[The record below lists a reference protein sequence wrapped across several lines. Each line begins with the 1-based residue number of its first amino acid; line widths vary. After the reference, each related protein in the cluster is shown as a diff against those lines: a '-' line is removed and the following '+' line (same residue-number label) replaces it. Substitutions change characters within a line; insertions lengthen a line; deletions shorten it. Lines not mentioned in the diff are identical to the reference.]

1 MSPTFLIGVFKNRLS
16 LVFSCF
22 VLASCSLGGGSA
34 ELDPLT
40 TKMTL
45 IKPKPPKPSQDAVV
59 EVPKS
64 NDDIPKYGFAFK
76 NPTARYIENKGSKNR
91 FENFIENSKLVFG
104 KGEEAKESIMN
115 LRSEDIYAL
124 DESASLDEIILR
136 HPTYWKENEKTVV
149 KFVEKKV
156 TGLTPKKDWIKHG
169 DLLVN
174 EDTNN
179 IGLLNFDHTQLGFIG
194 YPHTQFST
202 ESELSHATL
211 FYRGINRSNRLPTSL
226 NVSYTGNWAYMLPMS
241 YYEAQEG
248 HGDGYYGQNLSFSKA
263 NTSFETKINANLGD
277 KKLTGKFSGIDKK
290 TGDEKLYF
298 EMEAEIQGNQFTGK
312 AVSKQSDNA
321 ALNKHSD
328 ALHGNFYGEGGKE
341 LAGAF
346 YALVDKDKP
355 SGDKALAV
363 AFIAKKDRQDEPDDT
378 FLLTMGERLLWK
390 DTSSKAESIDLGY
403 VDNIRQLSIIDD
415 DGKRVVLDLNSKK
428 EQSIHNSTYLV
439 EACCDNFQFLRLGDV
454 THQRKKSSDTASSL
468 QKSLF
473 VQGVLTPP
481 ADVPTSGQAHYV
493 GKWQMKTLIYST
505 LDTHKSSGITHE
517 IKGDAAYDINFGD
530 KKLKGSLLSDGGVT
544 AQGNADPRHTPWVNI
559 DADIKGNQFTGTA
572 KMPGY
577 KNTEIAYQPIL
588 IDFSKSKV
596 VGGLFGPDAAELGG
610 HIVSDDGKSGVVFGG
625 KKQKSE

>member
-1 MSPTFLIGVFKNRLS
+1 MSPAFFISVFKHRLL
-16 LVFSCF
+16 LVLSCF
-22 VLASCSLGGGSA
+22 VLVSCSLGGGSA

-40 TKMTL
+40 TKITL
-45 IKPKPPKPSQDAVV
+45 IRPKPPKPSQDAIV

-64 NDDIPKYGFAFK
+64 NDDIAKYGFAFK
-76 NPTARYIENKGSKNR
+76 NPTARYMENKGSKNR

-104 KGEEAKESIMN
+104 YGKEAKELIMN

-124 DESASLDEIILR
+124 NESASLDEIILR

-156 TGLTPKKDWIKHG
+156 TGLTPKKDWIQHG
-169 DLLVN
+169 DLRVN
-174 EDTNN
+174 EDTN

-194 YPHTQFST
+194 YPHTRFST
-202 ESELSHATL
+202 ESALSHATL

-248 HGDGYYGQNLSFSKA
+248 NGDGYYGQNLSFSKVK
-263 NTSFETKINANLGD
+263 TSFVTKINASLGD
-277 KKLTGKFSGIDKK
+277 KTLTGKFSGIDKK
-290 TGDEKLYF
+290 SGDEKLYF
-298 EMEAEIQGNQFTGK
+298 EMKAEIQGNQFTGK

-346 YALVDKDKP
+346 YALADKDKP

-363 AFIAKKDRQDEPDDT
+363 AFIAKKDHQDERDET

-390 DTSSKAESIDLGY
+390 DTLSKAESTDLGY
-403 VDNIRQLSIIDD
+403 VDNIHQLSILDD

-428 EQSIHNSTYLV
+428 EQSMHNSTYFV
-439 EACCDNFQFLRLGDV
+439 DVCCDNFQFLRLGNI
-454 THQRKKSSDTASSL
+454 TSGL
-468 QKSLF
+468 QESLF
-473 VQGVLTPP
+473 VQGMLTPP

-493 GKWQMKTLIYST
+493 GKWQMKTLVYSKRG
-505 LDTHKSSGITHE
+505 THNSSGIIHE
-517 IKGDAAYDINFGD
+517 VKGDAAYHINFGD

-559 DADIKGNQFTGTA
+559 DADIKGNQFSGTA
-572 KMPGY
+572 KMSAS
-577 KNTEIAYQPIL
+577 KEVDIAYKPIH
-588 IDFSKSKV
+588 INFSKV
-596 VGGLFGPDAAELGG
+596 EGGLFGSDAAELGG

-625 KKQKSE
+625 KKQQSE